1 MRQMNGRTAA
11 VTGEEAG
18 MDALPAQ
25 FRGDA
30 VIDEICLHRAG
41 KKPFA

>member
-1 MRQMNGRTAA
+1 
-11 VTGEEAG
+11 

-41 KKPFA
+41 KKPFACSGVCSFIQRWMKK